1 MKKGQAKH
9 VFPGGNTPKGFYSLY
24 HEGLTGLNRI
34 FILKGGPGVGK
45 STLMRELAELMLDS
59 GYDTELWQCSSDNDS
74 LDGVI
79 VPALGIGIIDGTAP
93 HTVDPRYPGAVDEII
108 NLGDCWKE
116 EMLTAGKD
124 EIIKLTNN
132 ISDLFK
138 NAYEHI
144 AAAGQIYQAA
154 VTDCGTDVQAQI
166 RSLRAQIFGGNPAA
180 ARHLFSAAITPR
192 GLVSYADSISDSCKS
207 RYLLDGNPCA
217 EIAPILSGIA
227 VEAMDKGYKVE
238 LYHNCLAPE
247 TLDMVVIVD
256 KGVAVIDNT
265 LIHKNIIRRESDI
278 IIDLQPPLPGI
289 NSTTT
294 IAQELEKPLKE
305 AFNLIM
311 QAKKTH
317 DKLEKYYI
325 DSMDFAAV
333 DKLKA
338 ALFQKISSIASK
350 QA

>member
-1 MKKGQAKH
+1 MEKGQAKH

-45 STLMRELAELMLDS
+45 STLMRELAELMLDN

-74 LDGVI
+74 LDGVV

-108 NLGDCWKE
+108 NLGDCWRE
-116 EMLTAGKD
+116 EMLTNDKD
-124 EIIKLTNN
+124 KIIKLTND
-132 ISDLFK
+132 ISALFK
-138 NAYEHI
+138 NAYMHI
-144 AAAGQIYQAA
+144 AEAGKIYQKSA
-154 VTDCGTDVQAQI
+154 TGCGTDIQAQI
-166 RSLRAQIFGGNPAA
+166 RSLRSRIFGGNIAS

-192 GLVSYADSISDSCKS
+192 GLVSYADSISNACKN
-207 RYLLDGNPCA
+207 RYLLGGNPCA

-227 VEAMDKGYKVE
+227 VEAMDKGYKTE

-247 TLDMVVIVD
+247 SLDMVVIID
-256 KGVAVIDNT
+256 KSTAIIDNT
-265 LIHKNIIRRESDI
+265 LIHKNLIRRESDI
-278 IIDLQPPLPGI
+278 IIDLQPPLPGTD
-289 NSTTT
+289 STKTV
-294 IAQELEKPLKE
+294 AQELEKPLKE
-305 AFNLIM
+305 AFTLIM
-311 QAKKTH
+311 QAKRTH
-317 DKLEKYYI
+317 DELEKYYI
-325 DSMDFAAV
+325 DSMDFTAV

-338 ALFQKISSIASK
+338 ALFKKISSIISK